1 MEFTAKA
8 QVVIETGYMGLSP
21 GGASMRKVVTV
32 TLLAWTLWWTQEQ
45 VGEPEKYR
53 LLTTLR
59 PLSVHDNQAAC
70 ETAAEKARVS
80 QTDLY
85 TQSLAS
91 FGWKKFPSYMQRENT
106 FTCKS
111 A

>member
-1 MEFTAKA
+1 
-8 QVVIETGYMGLSP
+8 
-21 GGASMRKVVTV
+21 MRKVVTV

-53 LLTTLR
+53 LLSTLR
-59 PLSVHDNQAAC
+59 PLSVHDNQTAC
-70 ETAAEKARVS
+70 EAAAEKARVS

-91 FGWKKFPSYMQRENT
+91 FGWKKPDSGGRV
-106 FTCKS
+106 S
-111 A
+111 APPFMAGIFLHRLPGTLV

>member
-1 MEFTAKA
+1 
-8 QVVIETGYMGLSP
+8 
-21 GGASMRKVVTV
+21 MRKVATA

-53 LLTTLR
+53 LLSTLR

-70 ETAAEKARVS
+70 EAAAEKARVS
-80 QTDLY
+80 QADLY

-91 FGWKKFPSYMQRENT
+91 FGWKKWPKHMERSNT

>member
-1 MEFTAKA
+1 
-8 QVVIETGYMGLSP
+8 
-21 GGASMRKVVTV
+21 MRKIVTA
-32 TLLAWTLWWTQEQ
+32 TLLAWTPWWTQEQ

-53 LLTTLR
+53 LLSTLR

-70 ETAAEKARVS
+70 EAAAEKARVS
-80 QTDLY
+80 QADLY

-91 FGWKKFPSYMQRENT
+91 FGWKKWPKHMERSNT

>member
-1 MEFTAKA
+1 MGKVATA
-8 QVVIETGYMGLSP
+8 
-21 GGASMRKVVTV
+21 

-53 LLTTLR
+53 LLSTLR
-59 PLSVHDNQAAC
+59 PLSVHDNQTAC
-70 ETAAEKARVS
+70 EAAAEKARVS
-80 QTDLY
+80 QADLY
-85 TQSLAS
+85 SQSLAS
-91 FGWKKFPSYMQRENT
+91 FGWKKFPSYMQRSNT

>member
-1 MEFTAKA
+1 
-8 QVVIETGYMGLSP
+8 
-21 GGASMRKVVTV
+21 MRKVVTV
-32 TLLAWTLWWTQEQ
+32 TLLAWTLWWTQAQ

-53 LLTTLR
+53 LLSTLR

-70 ETAAEKARVS
+70 EAAAEKARVS
-80 QTDLY
+80 QADFY
-85 TQSLAS
+85 TQSLVS

>member
-1 MEFTAKA
+1 
-8 QVVIETGYMGLSP
+8 
-21 GGASMRKVVTV
+21 MRKVMTV

-53 LLTTLR
+53 LLSTLR

-70 ETAAEKARVS
+70 EAAAEKAR
-80 QTDLY
+80 
-85 TQSLAS
+85 
-91 FGWKKFPSYMQRENT
+91 WKKFPSYMQRSNT
-106 FTCKS
+106 FSCKS

>member
-1 MEFTAKA
+1 
-8 QVVIETGYMGLSP
+8 
-21 GGASMRKVVTV
+21 MRKVVTV
-32 TLLAWTLWWTQEQ
+32 TLLAWTLWWTQEH

-53 LLTTLR
+53 LLATLR
-59 PLSVHDNQAAC
+59 LLSVHDNQAAC
-70 ETAAEKARVS
+70 EAAAEKARVS

-85 TQSLAS
+85 NQSLVS
-91 FGWKKFPSYMQRENT
+91 FGWKKFPSYMQRSNT

>member
-1 MEFTAKA
+1 
-8 QVVIETGYMGLSP
+8 
-21 GGASMRKVVTV
+21 MRKVVTV
-32 TLLAWTLWWTQEQ
+32 TLLAWTLWWMQEQ
-45 VGEPEKYR
+45 VGSPEKYR
-53 LLTTLR
+53 TLNTLR
-59 PLSVHDNQAAC
+59 PLSVHDNEAAC
-70 ETAAEKARVS
+70 EAAAEKARVS

-85 TQSLAS
+85 TQSLVS